1 MRLKIGKLI
10 CELKVSSN
18 LAKVYL
24 STYKPTKN
32 TLRKHE
38 ILKRLCANKDIMIT
52 RPGKGSGI
60 VMLGKTFYE
69 GQLIKA
75 SNYCWYNSTSYRGT
89 FT

>member
-38 ILKRLCANKDIMIT
+38 ILKRLCSNKDIMIT

-60 VMLGKTFYE
+60 VMLGKNI
-69 GQLIKA
+69 L
-75 SNYCWYNSTSYRGT
+75 
-89 FT
+89 